1 MVQFR
6 DSTGSGD
13 QCIKA
18 TVIVNNSI
26 DVITILMQTQQVNKQ
41 HYHQSLRYIQK

>member
-6 DSTGSGD
+6 DITGNGD

-26 DVITILMQTQQVNKQ
+26 DVITILMQTQ
-41 HYHQSLRYIQK
+41 